1 MIGQRA
7 PLICITKDMGNKMIK
22 ELIKLANHLDSKGFA
37 KEADYLDGIIK
48 ESNRKTKHW
57 IYWEED
63 EDTPMFPVTAF
74 ELGLQK
80 YDETH
85 IPFLVKKI
93 DKAISLE
100 IDNLFVDAIHKAEH
114 IRSNNIDM
122 IKTMNSLRRK
132 VVDELDL
139 FTTEQS
145 QIDTAAKKVVSAD
158 RDLNPNSLKNQ
169 NKRSLERA
177 KR

>member
-1 MIGQRA
+1 
-7 PLICITKDMGNKMIK
+7 MGGHRVIK
-22 ELIKLANHLDSKGFA
+22 ELIKLANHLDSKGLA
-37 KEADYLDGIIK
+37 KEADYLDRIIK
-48 ESNRKTKHW
+48 NADRKKTKHW

-63 EDTPMFPVTAF
+63 ENTPMFPITAF

-80 YDETH
+80 YEKTH
-85 IPFLVKKI
+85 IPFLIKKV
-93 DKAISLE
+93 DKAIGLE

-122 IKTMNSLRRK
+122 IKTMDSLRRK
-132 VVDELDL
+132 VVDELSL

-145 QIDTAAKKVVSAD
+145 QIDAAAKKVVPAD
-158 RDLNPNSLKNQ
+158 HDLNPNSITNQ